1 MIEIKQVDFVPYIC
15 DPFLHFK
22 STGNGGDEIIVL
34 KCLSALCQQT
44 FLNI

>member
-22 STGNGGDEIIVL
+22 SNGGDVIIVL
-34 KCLSALCQQT
+34 KCLSALCQQI
-44 FLNI
+44 FVNI